1 MSPASNGSHPSH
13 DALVQWRDEGRTE
26 DRDSITSHLATCRS
40 CAAAYAELV
49 RLAPVMQ
56 QPAHFNPAD
65 FVQRGYAAR
74 RPTRLPLAARAFGSW
89 RLWAGAL
96 GAAAALIVAAVLIPF
111 GANDVVRG
119 AGVDIVAPSTV
130 LEWKSHVTASQFRV
144 ELKDANGAVLYH
156 ATVAGSPVTLPPEIA
171 GRLQP
176 GQTYVWTV
184 SALDSDQQI
193 VTTAS
198 RTFSAGGGA
207 R

>member
-1 MSPASNGSHPSH
+1 MSPVGNGSHPSR
-13 DALVQWRDEGRTE
+13 DALLQWRDEGRAE

-74 RPTRLPLAARAFGSW
+74 QRTRVPFAARVFGSW
-89 RLWAGAL
+89 RVWAGVL
-96 GAAAALIVAAVLIPF
+96 GAAAALIVAAVFIPF

-119 AGVDIVAPSTV
+119 AGVEIVTPSIV

-144 ELKDANGAVLYH
+144 ELKDANGAVLYR
-156 ATVAGSPVTLPPEIA
+156 ATVGGSPVTLPPEIA

-184 SALDSDQQI
+184 SALDGAEQV

-198 RTFSAGGGA
+198 RTFSAGDGA